1 MENTNKKL
9 SKSIKIAL
17 LGAIAAILMILE
29 VPIIPAFQWLKL
41 DFSELPV
48 LLGGFAFGPL
58 AAIVVQ
64 GLKIILKV
72 LTVGTT
78 SGFVGEIANFVIGL
92 FFVLP
97 AAIIYKKNKSKKG
110 AIIGMAVGGLFMEV
124 AAIITNLYF
133 LLPAFNMNLDKEAA
147 TQYVLWG
154 LIPLNTIKAVSVS
167 LITFFIYK
175 KASKV
180 LFKKGE

>member
-1 MENTNKKL
+1 MNNTNGKL

-17 LGAIAAILMILE
+17 LGAIAAILMIIE
-29 VPIIPAFQWLKL
+29 IPIIPAFEWLKL

-48 LLGGFAFGPL
+48 LVGGFAFGPL
-58 AAIVVQ
+58 AAVAVQ

-72 LTVGTT
+72 LTVGTS
-78 SGFVGEIANFVIGL
+78 SGFVGEVANFIIGL

-110 AIIGMAVGGLFMEV
+110 AIIGMVVGGLFMEV
-124 AAIITNLYF
+124 AAILTNIYF
-133 LLPAFNMNLDKEAA
+133 LLPAFNMSLNNQAKI
-147 TQYVLWG
+147 QYILWG

-167 LITFFIYK
+167 AITFFIYK

-180 LFKKGE
+180 LFKKE